1 MNKEKMQNNYI
12 EMLIQ
17 DLEKHSF
24 DYWEST
30 QDEMVEALRNLQQKV
45 KQLEKQNKEFRRLI
59 SHYYKYASDQEG
71 KFVLAKAVTDW
82 LKIWLREMLDN
93 SNDNFSVVRVKDV
106 LYKIEE
112 LEREINYV
120 QNIDSIN

>member
-1 MNKEKMQNNYI
+1 MNKEEMQNNYI

-45 KQLEKQNKEFRRLI
+45 NQLETNIEEAISIIQNDTTLNPERQRKRLI
-59 SHYYKYASDQEG
+59 
-71 KFVLAKAVTDW
+71 
-82 LKIWLREMLDN
+82 EMLK
-93 SNDNFSVVRVKDV
+93 RVK
-106 LYKIEE
+106 E
-112 LEREINYV
+112 
-120 QNIDSIN
+120 

>member
-1 MNKEKMQNNYI
+1 MNKEEMQNNYI

-45 KQLEKQNKEFRRLI
+45 NQLEVNRDEAINFIKKTQFDCGEFNCCGFGI
-59 SHYYKYASDQEG
+59 WENG
-71 KFVLAKAVTDW
+71 KNEL
-82 LKIWLREMLDN
+82 LEI
-93 SNDNFSVVRVKDV
+93 
-106 LYKIEE
+106 
-112 LEREINYV
+112 LERGKE
-120 QNIDSIN
+120 

>member
-1 MNKEKMQNNYI
+1 MNKEEMQNNYI

-45 KQLEKQNKEFRRLI
+45 KQLETNR
-59 SHYYKYASDQEG
+59 
-71 KFVLAKAVTDW
+71 
-82 LKIWLREMLDN
+82 
-93 SNDNFSVVRVKDV
+93 DV
-106 LYKIEE
+106 LKKWLEDTLGNEKYCYLAEKPEDRCRYNVFKEVLSKMQE
-112 LEREINYV
+112 LERGKE
-120 QNIDSIN
+120 